1 MNIGLQVAGPP
12 PPARVWRFGTAE
24 FDESRQALR
33 VGGRPCPVEAKPLAL
48 LQALL
53 LRAGE
58 VAGKAELMAAIWPD
72 VTVVESSLPTAVSKL
87 RQALGPEGRTIIEAV
102 PRVGYRIGVP
112 IELGAARPLARLA
125 LSLRAGDGVPGR
137 PDWRLQRALGRGG
150 SRWLA
155 VQAGSGARHV
165 FSFADQAEH
174 LDLLRCEMAAGRRLR
189 EALGER
195 DDLLPPLAWNDLL
208 RPYWSESRY
217 GGTDLPEWLL
227 RQGGA
232 DGGAEG
238 VSRAGRIG
246 IVAQVAAALAAAH
259 GVGVLHGDLR
269 AADVLLEEA
278 AADGPQVRL
287 VGFASRREPTTMAAD
302 VAALGLLLY
311 RILVDDWDRTLLPG
325 WEADIDDPLLRQ
337 DVADATMAD
346 PGRRLASAALLA
358 ERLRTLGARRTAL
371 VLRHREAEHAAR
383 MAARLE
389 RARLRRPW
397 LVLAI
402 ASLSLGLVGTG
413 LAGLR
418 AARERDR
425 AVRQGYVTSAVNE
438 FLTQDLLGRGN
449 PLKSGVRD
457 ETLMEAAARS
467 EPAIALRLAA
477 EPLIAAS
484 LYRAL
489 ALAFD
494 GRDAYGPARDA
505 YARAV
510 AAYEAAEGPASAE
523 ATILR
528 LRWAAM
534 EALSAEGGSIERSRA
549 LLASV
554 RPRLAGLGSRAGEA
568 RVWLLAAD
576 AAADTVENR
585 MLPARGKIEAAAVL
599 ADSLLGRIDA
609 ETRLLLHDRLALADA
624 RLGDWDAADREA
636 AALQRR
642 ADALQGPDHPDTLLI
657 RLMQARSLLVRGR
670 FAEAL
675 ARFDLLY
682 PKLVATFGP
691 DHRQTL
697 IALMLR
703 AQAEI
708 YLGHYGDGIRD
719 EMAVYRT
726 ASGQS
731 GAHGYFAI
739 GPLGDAGEALCRS
752 GRAADGLAYL
762 TRAQALAT
770 DTYGAE
776 SGLAQFASQ
785 NMAFCLVQMKR
796 YGEAAARLDHLDQPR
811 AGGADALPDDAAA
824 IDLMRAE
831 IALAAGDAARAR
843 ALLAQPRAVFS
854 QPGADPYQA
863 SWTRRLVTEA
873 GR

>member
-1 MNIGLQVAGPP
+1 MNIGLQVAGP

-24 FDESRQALR
+24 FDESRQELR

-58 VAGKAELMAAIWPD
+58 VVGKAELMEAIWPD

-125 LSLRAGDGVPGR
+125 LSLRAGDAVPGR
-137 PDWRLQRALGRGG
+137 PDWRLRRELGRGG

-174 LDLLRCEMAAGRRLR
+174 LDLLRCEVAAGRRLR

-217 GGTDLPEWLL
+217 GGIDLPEWLS
-227 RQGGA
+227 RQ
-232 DGGAEG
+232 GGAEG
-238 VSRAGRIG
+238 VSRAGRVG

-259 GVGVLHGDLR
+259 GIGVLHGDLR
-269 AADVLLEEA
+269 AGDVLLEA

-311 RILVDDWDRTLLPG
+311 RIVVDDWDRTLLPG

-358 ERLRTLGARRTAL
+358 ERLRTLDARRAAL
-371 VLRHREAEHAAR
+371 VLRDREAEHAAR

-402 ASLSLGLVGTG
+402 ASLALGLVGAG

-425 AVRQGYVTSAVNE
+425 ALRQERVTAAVNA

-449 PLKSGVRD
+449 PVRSGVPD
-457 ETLMEAAARS
+457 ETLMAAAERA
-467 EPAIALRLAA
+467 EPAIALRLAS
-477 EPLIAAS
+477 EPVIAAS
-484 LYRAL
+484 LYRAM

-494 GRDAYGPARDA
+494 GRDAYGAARDA

-510 AAYEAAEGPASAE
+510 AAYEAAEGPVSAE

-554 RPRLAGLGSRAGEA
+554 RPRFAGLGSRAGEA

-599 ADSLLGRIDA
+599 ADSMPDRIDA
-609 ETRLLLHDRLALADA
+609 ETRLLLHDRLAIAEA

-636 AALQRR
+636 AALQRQ

-708 YLGHYGDGIRD
+708 YLGHYGDGIGD

-739 GPLGDAGEALCRS
+739 GSLGDAGEALCRS
-752 GRAADGLAYL
+752 GRAADGLADL
-762 TRAQALAT
+762 ARAQALAAE
-770 DTYGAE
+770 TYGAE

-785 NMAFCLVQMKR
+785 NMAFCLVQMRR
-796 YGEAAARLDHLDQPR
+796 YGEAAAQLDHLDQPR

-831 IALAAGDAARAR
+831 IALAAGDAVRAR
-843 ALLAQPRAVFS
+843 ALLAQPRTVFS

-863 SWTRRLVTEA
+863 SWTRRLVAEA

>member
-1 MNIGLQVAGPP
+1 MNIGLQVAGP

-24 FDESRQALR
+24 FDESRQELR

-58 VAGKAELMAAIWPD
+58 VAGKAELMEAIWPD

-125 LSLRAGDGVPGR
+125 LSLRAGDAVPGR
-137 PDWRLQRALGRGG
+137 PDWRLRRALGRGG

-155 VQAGSGARHV
+155 VQAGSGVRHV
-165 FSFADQAEH
+165 FSFADQADH
-174 LDLLRCEMAAGRRLR
+174 LDLLRAEVAAGRRLR

-217 GGTDLPEWLL
+217 GGAGLPEWLR

-232 DGGAEG
+232 NGGAEG
-238 VSRAGRIG
+238 VSRAARIG
-246 IVAQVAAALAAAH
+246 IVAQAAAALAAAH

-269 AADVLLEEA
+269 AADVLLQE

-346 PGRRLASAALLA
+346 PARRLASAALLA
-358 ERLRTLGARRTAL
+358 ERLRTLEARRAAL
-371 VLRHREAEHAAR
+371 LLRQHEAERAAR

-425 AVRQGYVTSAVNE
+425 AVRQERVTAAVNE

-457 ETLMEAAARS
+457 ETLMEAAVRA
-467 EPAIALRLAA
+467 EPAIALRLAS

-523 ATILR
+523 AAILR

-568 RVWLLAAD
+568 RVWLLEAD

-585 MLPARGKIEAAAVL
+585 MLPARGKIESAAVL
-599 ADSLLGRIDA
+599 ADSMPDRIDA
-609 ETRLLLHDRLALADA
+609 EARLLLHERLAIAEA

-636 AALQRR
+636 AGLQRQ
-642 ADALQGPDHPDTLLI
+642 ADALQGPDHPDMLLI

-675 ARFDLLY
+675 ARFDVLY

-708 YLGHYGDGIRD
+708 YLGRYEDGIRD

-726 ASGQS
+726 ASGRS
-731 GAHGYFAI
+731 GEPGYFATA
-739 GPLGDAGEALCRS
+739 PLGDAGEALCRS
-752 GRAADGLAYL
+752 GHAADGLADI

-770 DTYGAE
+770 DTYGAN
-776 SGLAQFASQ
+776 SGLAQFESQ

-811 AGGADALPDDAAA
+811 AGSADALPDDAAA

-843 ALLAQPRAVFS
+843 ALLTQPRAVFAR
-854 QPGADPYQA
+854 PGADPYQA
-863 SWTRRLVTEA
+863 SWTRRLVAAA